1 MTTITRD
8 QVLHWLH
15 TYADAVHSHVDELN
29 RLDAAQGD
37 GDFGA
42 SMQRGVQGVTSK
54 LDSVKDMDIGPV
66 FRTVAMT
73 LISTMGGT
81 SGPLLGTLFLQM
93 GVSAAGKHAL
103 TLVEW
108 CAALDAGIAGVM
120 SRGNAQVGDKT
131 MLDAFVPAL
140 DVLKA
145 GAAAGLPLVEV
156 LSRAALAARQG
167 AEYTATIAATKGR
180 ASYLGERSLGHIDP
194 GAMNAWLIMDAM
206 AKSVGH
212 E

>member
-1 MTTITRD
+1 M
-8 QVLHWLH
+8 LHWLH